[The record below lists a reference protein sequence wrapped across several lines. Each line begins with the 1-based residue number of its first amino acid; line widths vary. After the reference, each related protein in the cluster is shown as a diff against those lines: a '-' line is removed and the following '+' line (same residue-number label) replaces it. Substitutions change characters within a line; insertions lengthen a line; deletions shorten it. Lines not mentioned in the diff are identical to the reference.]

1 MLHQSTEQRQRRL
14 VAEAEALLAAQAEL
28 AAAEEERLT
37 QKPELQLS
45 RLQLELG
52 LKEKRVYSRSHKA
65 EEACLAD
72 EAKATSETCF
82 ATGAKAAEEVRF
94 AAEANCG

>member
-1 MLHQSTEQRQRRL
+1 MES
-14 VAEAEALLAAQAEL
+14 
-28 AAAEEERLT
+28 
-37 QKPELQLS
+37 
-45 RLQLELG
+45 G
-52 LKEKRVYSRSHKA
+52 LKEERVYSRSHKA

-72 EAKATSETCF
+72 EAKAASETCF